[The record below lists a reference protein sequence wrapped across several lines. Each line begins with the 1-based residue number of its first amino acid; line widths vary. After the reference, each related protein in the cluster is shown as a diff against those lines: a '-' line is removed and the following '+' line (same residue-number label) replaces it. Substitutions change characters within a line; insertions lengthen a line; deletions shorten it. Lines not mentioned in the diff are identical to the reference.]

1 MNELADTTSSQTTQ
15 KATIGAALVL
25 ALLTVAATALNSL
38 PLRVV
43 VLLFGLALLAVLTV
57 LVNALVGSRARR
69 RATRERIA
77 ALRRLLNEWPPRSV
91 AELSPYAVGVRPP
104 AAAITQGA
112 LFPEY
117 VRRDVDAAVGAA
129 LRSAPIVLLVGP
141 ACAGKSRTAFEALA
155 NCTRTAQAVVLLPD
169 DKQAMAK
176 VLAAPGCVI
185 ESKKRYVLWLDDL
198 DRFLEELGPRELDR
212 FIYAA
217 DSDHNGAEEVPG
229 VTVVATLRDDVFLKI
244 LAEGG
249 DTAHVLRGLIAR
261 AERIVVPATL
271 SRDERE
277 RLAVAYPDA
286 PAGESFLEVFGETM
300 VQLGHPI
307 YRAPVPPRAP
317 RHRRRPSLS
326 PVMAGALALALAVGA
341 FAAGQRWGWIEPP
354 VLEERFATLAAQE
367 DPCGGVGVSPN
378 TVAAVHGDVV
388 QVVHRGD
395 GCPESDIVKLFPRD
409 GNTLA
414 GRPAA
419 SFQPALEHKAKF
431 QCLGPDRADPC
442 HPDLFGGKRV
452 IVGAWEDGVNQRRLP
467 VAIYRGDGREYEIAA
482 LNLTAPEAVRASD
495 SQSAFR
501 SQFAQPSALSVTDG
515 RSDRKWSLQGT
526 PVTVTVM
533 LPPRNNHGA
542 ILVAGYA
549 VGRRVDAPQIVA
561 RGFELRLR
569 NGRIATHAVCD
580 GTPGSG
586 LRFPAGDEDLTQ
598 TLRRHWIRAST
609 ARRISCHAT

>member
-1 MNELADTTSSQTTQ
+1 MNELADGTSSQTTQ
-15 KATIGAALVL
+15 RATIGAALVL
-25 ALLTVAATALNSL
+25 ALLTVGATALNSL
-38 PLRVV
+38 PLRVL

-69 RATRERIA
+69 RATRERIVK
-77 ALRRLLNEWPPRSV
+77 LRRLLNEWPPRSV
-91 AELSPYAVGVRPP
+91 SELSPYAVGVRPP

-155 NCTRTAQAVVLLPD
+155 NCTRTAEAVVLLPD
-169 DKQAMAK
+169 DKQALAD

-185 ESKKRYVLWLDDL
+185 EPNKRYVLWLDDL
-198 DRFLEELGPRELDR
+198 DRFLEKLGPRELDR

-217 DSDHNGAEEVPG
+217 DPDHNGAEEVPG

-261 AERIVVPATL
+261 AEWIVVPATL
-271 SRDERE
+271 TPAERE

-286 PAGESFLEVFGETM
+286 PPVESFLEIFGETM
-300 VQLGHPI
+300 VQLGHAI
-307 YRAPVPPRAP
+307 YRAPVPPQV
-317 RHRRRPSLS
+317 RRRQRPSLS
-326 PVMAGALALALAVGA
+326 PVMAGVLALALAVGA
-341 FAAGQRWGWIEPP
+341 FVAGQRWGWIEPP
-354 VLEERFATLAAQE
+354 ALEERFATLAAHD
-367 DPCGGVGVSPN
+367 DPCGGVGVSP
-378 TVAAVHGDVV
+378 TSVAAVHGDVV

-395 GCPESDIVKLFPRD
+395 GCPESDIVKLFPRE

-419 SFQPALEHKAKF
+419 AFQPAVEHRAKF

-452 IVGAWEDGVNQRRLP
+452 IVGAWEDGVNQKRLP
-467 VAIYRGDGREYEIAA
+467 VAIYRGNGRKYEIVA
-482 LNLTAPEAVRASD
+482 LNLTAPEAARESA

-501 SQFAQPSALSVTDG
+501 AQFAQPSALSVTDRRWG
-515 RSDRKWSLQGT
+515 RKWSLRG
-526 PVTVTVM
+526 PPATVTVM
-533 LPPRNNHGA
+533 LPPRSNHGA

-549 VGRRVDAPQIVA
+549 VGRRVNAPQIVA

-569 NGRIATHAVCD
+569 NGRIATHAICD

-586 LRFPAGDEDLTQ
+586 LRFPAGEDLTQ
-598 TLRRHWIRAST
+598 TLRRHWIRAT
-609 ARRISCHAT
+609 AARRISCSAS